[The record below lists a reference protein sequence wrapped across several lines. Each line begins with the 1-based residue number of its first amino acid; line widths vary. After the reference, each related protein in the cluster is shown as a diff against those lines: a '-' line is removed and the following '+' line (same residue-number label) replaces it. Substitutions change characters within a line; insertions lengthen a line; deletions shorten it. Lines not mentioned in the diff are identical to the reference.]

1 MLTYPSPNEKR
12 KNKIISVFLKK
23 MKNRKQH
30 SYILISKLKKWKTI
44 VQQSILQ
51 TEKWKINVC
60 YVLVKM
66 RNGKRGFR
74 QIYFKTNKTVNILD
88 ICEFTC
94 RLKKKC
100 LSLSN
105 NVWRKMGYILLFI
118 LSLSFFITK
127 NKLRTFQTLRHL
139 TNRLHKKSIEPLAMM
154 LWWKHSK
161 NPIDL
166 FYKATSVPIFY

>member
-51 TEKWKINVC
+51 TEKWKI
-60 YVLVKM
+60 
-66 RNGKRGFR
+66 
-74 QIYFKTNKTVNILD
+74 
-88 ICEFTC
+88 
-94 RLKKKC
+94 C